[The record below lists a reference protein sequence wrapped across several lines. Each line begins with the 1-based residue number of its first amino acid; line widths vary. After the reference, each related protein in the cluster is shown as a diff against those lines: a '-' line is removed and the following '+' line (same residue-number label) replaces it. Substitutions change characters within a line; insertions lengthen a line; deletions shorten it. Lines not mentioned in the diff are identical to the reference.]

1 MFARVSFDDN
11 QIVTKDELVN
21 IEEFIGDDI
30 SYSELVEDD
39 TGNAMEFY
47 SWNHTYDKE
56 EAEKEDIKKILVRKS
71 TKVKLNSGKEYLSD
85 VESLIQ
91 KFPKLKFK
99 VRGMI
104 QTSHSQMLN
113 MVEQMKDIESKL
125 TNALSNFNESIEF
138 NQRCDVHIGNIGL
151 LNINQ
156 LGYAVDKCTEE
167 LQNIISTGWRILAV
181 CPQPDQRRP
190 DYVLG
195 RFNPEDSN
203 TVRCERF

>member
-11 QIVTKDELVN
+11 QIVTRDELAH
-21 IEEFIGDDI
+21 IEDYLCDEIT
-30 SYSELVEDD
+30 YSELVEDNE
-39 TGNAMEFY
+39 GNVMEFY
-47 SWNHTYDKE
+47 SWNHTYSKE
-56 EAEKEDIKKILVRKS
+56 EAEKEDSTKKLVRES
-71 TKVKLNSGKEYLSD
+71 NKVKLGSVKEYLSD
-85 VESLIQ
+85 VESLI
-91 KFPKLKFK
+91 KTFPKLKFK

-104 QTSHSQMLN
+104 QSSHSQMLN

-125 TNALSNFNESIEF
+125 TNALMNFNETIEF

-167 LQNIISTGWRILAV
+167 LQDIISTGWRILAV

-195 RFNPEDSN
+195 RYNPEEN
-203 TVRCERF
+203 GVVRCERF